1 MDGLT
6 TRAVAREAGWS
17 AGVLAHYF
25 DNREELLLAAFR
37 LVFDEAM
44 ERMQDTLAAQL
55 DPTQAL
61 TSALL
66 QAVPVNTRQHTE
78 AIVWFT
84 FLGLAAGQPALR
96 VEAQVRYGLWLDVIE
111 QAVQAVYPDRRWVK
125 TEARRIARVLV
136 SHVDGLTVQT
146 IFDPQ
151 ELPIQRLESQ
161 LRECIRVTLADAAS
175 RRSPEGPSN

>member
-61 TSALL
+61 RSALL
-66 QAVPVNTRQHTE
+66 QAVPVNTRQHIE
-78 AIVWFT
+78 GEIS
-84 FLGLAAGQPALR
+84 R
-96 VEAQVRYGLWLDVIE
+96 HYRRRRHHRYRYRGW
-111 QAVQAVYPDRRWVK
+111 R
-125 TEARRIARVLV
+125 T
-136 SHVDGLTVQT
+136 G
-146 IFDPQ
+146 
-151 ELPIQRLESQ
+151 
-161 LRECIRVTLADAAS
+161 
-175 RRSPEGPSN
+175 